1 MRIRTWF
8 KILDTKIERIMK
20 RIKNL
25 LLVIPVLL
33 FAMSSCIENPPVVY
47 TGSVAEFDATV
58 WNAPATGVTYPILT
72 RVAGYGRAVST
83 TTDPLITRTSGAIK
97 FRVNL
102 VSAQF
107 AADQVLNVS
116 VVADKTTAISGTHY
130 TVPATVT
137 IPANSSFGE
146 VTVTVLNPGATS
158 GSVDLVLQIDGNETV
173 KPNENFKK
181 LGIRIA
187 QN

>member
-1 MRIRTWF
+1 
-8 KILDTKIERIMK
+8 MK
-20 RIKNL
+20 RIINL
-25 LLVIPVLL
+25 IFVIHVLL
-33 FAMSSCIENPPVVY
+33 FGLSSCIENEPIVF

-58 WNAPATGVTYPILT
+58 WNNPATGLTYPILT
-72 RVAGYGRAVST
+72 RVAGYGRPVST
-83 TTDPLITRTSGAIK
+83 TADPLITRTSGDIR

-107 AADQVLNVS
+107 DTDQVLNVS
-116 VVADKTTAISGTHY
+116 VVTDGTTAVAGTHY
-130 TVPATVT
+130 TVPTTVT

-146 VTVTVLNPGATS
+146 VTVTVLNPGASS
-158 GSVDLVLQIDGNETV
+158 GSRDLILQIDGNDTV
-173 KPNENFKK
+173 KPNENFKR